1 MGSYATGTDAS
12 APTKRRW
19 FRYSLRSFLLCITL
33 ICAWLGWK
41 INAARQQRSAVA
53 AIRELGGN
61 VSYDFDKNDREVDRH
76 PSEPAWLI
84 GIFGAD
90 FFHDVVDVDL
100 TEGSTPKPKDF
111 DSLRPHLR
119 HFPRL
124 QYIVLSHCKFDD
136 GDFQYLASFQDLRG
150 LWLRNEAQISGVG
163 FRFLTNLK
171 RFNWLMMED
180 VPITDL
186 GVEKIKNLA
195 SLEELY
201 LQNARV
207 TDASIE
213 SLVKPAKLRVLDV
226 KGTKISD
233 DGVRRLHELR
243 PNMDI
248 RP

>member
-1 MGSYATGTDAS
+1 MKSR
-12 APTKRRW
+12 PQRRW
-19 FRYSLRSFLLCITL
+19 FQYSLRTFLLIVTL
-33 ICAWLGWK
+33 ICVWLGWR
-41 INAARQQRSAVA
+41 ITAARQQRLAVA
-53 AIRELGGN
+53 AVRELGSGIE
-61 VSYDFDKNDREVDRH
+61 YDFDKNDQEVDRH
-76 PSEPAWLI
+76 PSEPAWLMS
-84 GIFGAD
+84 IFGVD

-119 HFPRL
+119 YFPRL

-136 GDFQYLASFQDLRG
+136 RDFQYLASFQDLRG
-150 LWLRNEAQISGVG
+150 LWLRNEAQIGGVG
-163 FRFLTNLK
+163 FRFVTNLK

-180 VPITDL
+180 VPITDE
-186 GVEKIKNLA
+186 GVEEIKNVA
-195 SLEELY
+195 SLEQLY

-213 SLVKPAKLRVLDV
+213 SLVKPAKLNVLDV
-226 KGTKISD
+226 RGTSISS